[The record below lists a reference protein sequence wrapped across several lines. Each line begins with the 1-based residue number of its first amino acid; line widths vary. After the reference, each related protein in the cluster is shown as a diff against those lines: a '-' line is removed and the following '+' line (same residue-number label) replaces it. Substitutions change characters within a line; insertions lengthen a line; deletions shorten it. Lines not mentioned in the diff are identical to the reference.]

1 MANIDTYP
9 TEASLQDADSVLGID
24 ASAATGSKTKR
35 FLLSA
40 LRTFFGDQR
49 VPVPETAHGFSVGD
63 LVYRSAGGWAQADAT
78 DLASAMYTGIVAAV
92 PDVDNF
98 VLQMIGFVTGLSG
111 LTDGTWYY
119 LQDDGSLDT
128 TPGTTWC
135 PVLMAVGTTTGF
147 LFPSRPAPGLGST
160 SNDMVLGF
168 TGPISASV
176 LDWILVGRACF
187 IDNTAPG
194 EAFARTLPSA
204 DWTAD
209 IQKNG
214 TGVGTVTI
222 SSAGVVTWSIASD
235 ISLAA
240 GDRIELVAPDPAD
253 GTIEDVQVAFRALVT

>member
-1 MANIDTYP
+1 MANVDTYP

-24 ASAATGSKTKR
+24 ASAATGSKTNR

-49 VPVPETAHGFSVGD
+49 VPVAETAHGFSVGD

-135 PVLMAVGTTTGF
+135 PVLMAVGTTAGF
-147 LFPSRPAPGLGST
+147 LSPSSPAPELGQAV
-160 SNDMVLGF
+160 DF
-168 TGPISASV
+168 DP
-176 LDWILVGRACF
+176 
-187 IDNTAPG
+187 
-194 EAFARTLPSA
+194 
-204 DWTAD
+204 
-209 IQKNG
+209 
-214 TGVGTVTI
+214 TGVATSSVIVRNASGGWQILKNNIGTVAPTVNDDSVDGYTI
-222 SSAGVVTWSIASD
+222 GSRWYDTTGDAEYVCLDASAG
-235 ISLAA
+235 AA
-240 GDRIELVAPDPAD
+240 VWKKTTP
-253 GTIEDVQVAFRALVT
+253 

>member
-1 MANIDTYP
+1 MANVDTYP

-24 ASAATGSKTKR
+24 ASAATGIKTNR

-147 LFPSRPAPGLGST
+147 LSPSSPAPELGQAV
-160 SNDMVLGF
+160 DF
-168 TGPISASV
+168 DP
-176 LDWILVGRACF
+176 
-187 IDNTAPG
+187 
-194 EAFARTLPSA
+194 
-204 DWTAD
+204 
-209 IQKNG
+209 
-214 TGVGTVTI
+214 TGVATSSVIVRNASGGWQILKNNIGTVAPTVNDDSGDGYTI
-222 SSAGVVTWSIASD
+222 GSRWYDTTGDAEYVCLDASAG
-235 ISLAA
+235 AA
-240 GDRIELVAPDPAD
+240 AWKKTTP
-253 GTIEDVQVAFRALVT
+253 

>member
-1 MANIDTYP
+1 MANVDTYP

-24 ASAATGSKTKR
+24 ASAATGSKTNR

-147 LFPSRPAPGLGST
+147 LFPSSPAPELGQAV
-160 SNDMVLGF
+160 DF
-168 TGPISASV
+168 DP
-176 LDWILVGRACF
+176 
-187 IDNTAPG
+187 
-194 EAFARTLPSA
+194 
-204 DWTAD
+204 
-209 IQKNG
+209 
-214 TGVGTVTI
+214 TGVATSSVIVRNASGGWQILKNNIGTVAPTVNDDSGDGYDYG
-222 SSAGVVTWSIASD
+222 SSWIDAVAGDEYVC
-235 ISLAA
+235 LNPAA
-240 GDRIELVAPDPAD
+240 GAAVWKKRTP
-253 GTIEDVQVAFRALVT
+253 